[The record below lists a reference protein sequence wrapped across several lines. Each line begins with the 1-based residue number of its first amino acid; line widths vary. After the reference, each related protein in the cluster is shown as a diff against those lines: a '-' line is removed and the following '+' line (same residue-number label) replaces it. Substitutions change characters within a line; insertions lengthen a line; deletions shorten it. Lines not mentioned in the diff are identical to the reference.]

1 MARKR
6 RARPYVNLRA
16 GGNDLPPLI
25 NFNAP
30 GGPRMTTLN
39 AQGRPVRETIEN
51 GEFALPQV
59 GGLRIRRGVR
69 TNYGVRDLVVDQQG
83 NVLSAIAAGSN
94 PNLRFSTSGPDGG
107 RRLVVGRGSATTGG
121 GAAPTTPGADTFTY
135 GFKPNDATLKSRF
148 GEGGYDVKQV
158 NGKWVVTRKT
168 AAPAGPAAPAD
179 PYADYNDYPFIK
191 NYLSGM
197 DRQYDAFQSYLTN
210 TYNPQV
216 TAGSQALTNA
226 RLASGN
232 AYNAAIQNISNSAGT
247 VASAMTTPQIAGM
260 TGGTVQAPNQNALG
274 AAQSMAA
281 TTNVGRNLDA
291 GYRTAMGGLEAE
303 KMGQSF
309 LSSAMGYGAGL
320 LNQYGQKRQAERLKM
335 DQWIYEQKAAA
346 AEAKAKNDLAL
357 AKLDQ
362 SMINSLIIS
371 GDKAA
376 ARAATAAEGAADRA
390 ADVASDAADTA
401 ADQSLNPRDLVSGY
415 RKVPKGAGKAWQSKP
430 GAVQDVNGDWWL
442 PKPGGSGGGSGGS
455 TRTTP
460 TNNADLK
467 ENFRVGWAGKKAPS
481 GSFDDDTPATF
492 GPPSTRPN
500 SARINKAAAWFLAK
514 RASFSSGG
522 KVDFDMISRFIDGA
536 VPGIN
541 KANKTAL
548 MSRIRLVLK
557 NG

>member
-16 GGNDLPPLI
+16 GGNNLPPLI

-30 GGPRMTTLN
+30 GGPRITTLN
-39 AQGRPVRETIEN
+39 AQGRPVRETIQN

-158 NGKWVVTRKT
+158 NGKWVVTRKP
-168 AAPAGPAAPAD
+168 AAPAGPAD

-346 AEAKAKNDLAL
+346 AEAKSKNDLAL

-376 ARAATAAEGAADRA
+376 ARDATAAEGAADRA
-390 ADVASDAADTA
+390 ADVASDAAAQEDKYSSNA
-401 ADQSLNPRDLVSGY
+401 LQSDGWRVL
-415 RKVPKGAGKAWQSKP
+415 PKGAGRKGLNIRTSTD
-430 GAVQDVNGDWWL
+430 GVVMYL
-442 PKPGGSGGGSGGS
+442 PKKGSGGGSGGS

>member
-346 AEAKAKNDLAL
+346 AEAKAKNDLEL
-357 AKLDQ
+357 AKMDAR
-362 SMINSLIIS
+362 MINALIAS
-371 GDKAA
+371 GDRAA
-376 ARAATAAEGAADRA
+376 ARDVTTRGQDIAADNAA
-390 ADVASDAADTA
+390 ADDARAGQITP
-401 ADQSLNPRDLVSGY
+401 QSLLSGY
-415 RKVPKGAGKAWQSKP
+415 IKLKPGAGAGWRNKP
-430 GAVQDVNGDWWL
+430 GAVQDMNGDWWI

-455 TRTTP
+455 GGGKP
-460 TNNADLK
+460 KVVNK
-467 ENFRVGWAGKKAPS
+467 ESLDKVFRSGFVGKPPETYPGGAQKPGT
-481 GSFDDDTPATF
+481 GTPANWK
-492 GPPSTRPN
+492 GNRE
-500 SARINKAAAWFLAK
+500 AKRRAAATWVIQNRRNFVGMTKKDATVLRTWLAGFDFLTQADVNSIIVQVK
-514 RASFSSGG
+514 QQ
-522 KVDFDMISRFIDGA
+522 
-536 VPGIN
+536 
-541 KANKTAL
+541 L
-548 MSRIRLVLK
+548 
-557 NG
+557 

>member
-30 GGPRMTTLN
+30 GGPRITTLN
-39 AQGRPVRETIEN
+39 AQGRPVRETIQN
-51 GEFALPQV
+51 GEFALPQTR
-59 GGLRIRRGVR
+59 GLRIRRGVR

-158 NGKWVVTRKT
+158 NGKWVVTRKP

-346 AEAKAKNDLAL
+346 AEAKSKNDLAL

-376 ARAATAAEGAADRA
+376 ARDATAAEGAADRA
-390 ADVASDAADTA
+390 ADVASDAAAQEDKYSSNA
-401 ADQSLNPRDLVSGY
+401 LQSDGWLVL
-415 RKVPKGAGKAWQSKP
+415 PKGAGRKGLNIRTSTDGVVMYKP
-430 GAVQDVNGDWWL
+430 KD
-442 PKPGGSGGGSGGS
+442 GSGGGSGGAGGGKPKVINKGS
-455 TRTTP
+455 L
-460 TNNADLK
+460 DK
-467 ENFRVGWAGKKAPS
+467 VFRSGFVGKPPETYPGGAQKPGT
-481 GSFDDDTPATF
+481 GTPANWK
-492 GPPSTRPN
+492 GNRE
-500 SARINKAAAWFLAK
+500 AKRRAAATWVIKNRSNFVGMTKKDATVLRTWLAGFDFLTQK
-514 RASFSSGG
+514 D
-522 KVDFDMISRFIDGA
+522 VDSIIFQ
-536 VPGIN
+536 V
-541 KANKTAL
+541 KQQL
-548 MSRIRLVLK
+548 
-557 NG
+557 